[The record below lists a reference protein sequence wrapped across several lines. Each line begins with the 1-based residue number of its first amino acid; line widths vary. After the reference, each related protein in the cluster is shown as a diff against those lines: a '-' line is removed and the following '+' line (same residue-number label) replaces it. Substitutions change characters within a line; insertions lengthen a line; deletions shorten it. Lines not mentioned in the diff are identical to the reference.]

1 MRRGGPLGPGD
12 GAGVLGPARAENLQK
27 RLGNDDAM
35 AETFWELINRTV
47 HLEAGIG
54 LFYAN
59 LSGGIS
65 SLTSL
70 LDDSPLNQAI
80 QSIGTGQGLVREVR
94 FGLKVAG
101 NEAFFN
107 YLSDRLFSAAEDE
120 VKDRVDN
127 PIAQDLIL
135 LIMGELR
142 PDLPALL
149 GPDAKTWLRVEYGR
163 FEGSIEDAW
172 RFATRHGQP
181 WFENRGAGWA
191 TDYFSAEAGI
201 FPDGAD
207 GLDAF
212 DKPRRRGEYG
222 GGGFGYYLRY
232 SRWSRP
238 VVIGFGEDA
247 GTSAQGY
254 VLQDAAISSYQVGAR
269 VELLTCENFCWRITG
284 TFAPFTTWTSIDLG
298 DFGDTRGISFA
309 GGFDVQLS
317 LPINLFG
324 SLGIAPYA
332 SFRADFLFPLLG
344 AGYFDADP
352 DRTTIWQPDYLLWG
366 PTVGATGRF

>member
-1 MRRGGPLGPGD
+1 
-12 GAGVLGPARAENLQK
+12 
-27 RLGNDDAM
+27 
-35 AETFWELINRTV
+35 
-47 HLEAGIG
+47 
-54 LFYAN
+54 
-59 LSGGIS
+59 
-65 SLTSL
+65 
-70 LDDSPLNQAI
+70 
-80 QSIGTGQGLVREVR
+80 
-94 FGLKVAG
+94 
-101 NEAFFN
+101 
-107 YLSDRLFSAAEDE
+107 
-120 VKDRVDN
+120 
-127 PIAQDLIL
+127 
-135 LIMGELR
+135 
-142 PDLPALL
+142 
-149 GPDAKTWLRVEYGR
+149 
-163 FEGSIEDAW
+163 
-172 RFATRHGQP
+172 
-181 WFENRGAGWA
+181 
-191 TDYFSAEAGI
+191 
-201 FPDGAD
+201 
-207 GLDAF
+207 
-212 DKPRRRGEYG
+212 
-222 GGGFGYYLRY
+222 Y